1 MELTYWNNK
10 GTYQA
15 DYDRLVQLMPM
26 SGKCETVAGELI
38 RAASKLAYDFYNN
51 GMGNNTSGAV
61 NYLDHLC
68 VFDYDN
74 TNVFGKI
81 YEYTRGKIYNGNYDG
96 DELQMAIERMID
108 YTVQFILEN
117 PSLETQ
123 ENTLD
128 MFDFEDPEEHFY
140 NEEEDDYYV

>member
-1 MELTYWNNK
+1 MDLTYWNNK

-38 RAASKLAYDFYNN
+38 RAATRLTYDFYNN

-140 NEEEDDYYV
+140 DEEEDDYYV

>member
-140 NEEEDDYYV
+140 DEEEDDYYV

>member
-1 MELTYWNNK
+1 MDLTYWNNK

-38 RAASKLAYDFYNN
+38 RAATRLTYDFYNN